1 MAICSFI
8 WQLFSGIVKLVRPQQ
23 QWPLEKA
30 DCLVHPQN
38 FWFFSWV
45 TKLSLVQAT
54 CTVLKVSALVPTL
67 FVSRCFSFEL
77 PFELKALYVSP
88 RKLKQTLF
96 GIQIKLLSVNP
107 IESII
112 SACLQNSYSS
122 IENKR
127 ACKTGHKYYSK
138 ASGNFVS
145 SIKSFKIKS
154 LTKHI
159 KTKTANFHA
168 RPQ

>member
-1 MAICSFI
+1 M
-8 WQLFSGIVKLVRPQQ
+8 
-23 QWPLEKA
+23 
-30 DCLVHPQN
+30 
-38 FWFFSWV
+38 
-45 TKLSLVQAT
+45 
-54 CTVLKVSALVPTL
+54 SALVPTL

-96 GIQIKLLSVNP
+96 GIQIKLPSVNP

-127 ACKTGHKYYSK
+127 ACKTGLKYYSK

-154 LTKHI
+154 LQSTLKQ
-159 KTKTANFHA
+159 KLQTFMHA
-168 RPQ
+168 HNNLDRYKWKLLLEVLYALLIHWLWAVSLDAKS